1 MRIPKAFVMKKVRE
15 KCLDCCAYQPK
26 EVKLC
31 PAEDCPLWLI
41 RFGSQSAAKI
51 PKLQAYLDTLP
62 KVDMAGVFAKHQEKE
77 EDDLE
82 EEGEEHPS

>member
-26 EVKLC
+26 EVRLC

-41 RFGSQSAAKI
+41 RFGAQSATKI

-62 KVDMAGVFAKHQEKE
+62 KVAWQGVFAKPQE
-77 EDDLE
+77 EDEEDELVE
-82 EEGEEHPS
+82 EEDQPS